1 VYKGGATDRAQRAR
15 PADERISAVRFLSLL
30 IGLALVASA
39 LWEGFETVVLPRT
52 VSRRLRLARIYFR
65 LTWQAWGDVG
75 RRVRRDGR
83 RERFLAIYG
92 PVSLLGL
99 LAVWALCLIAGFAL
113 LHWARG
119 SDLAVPGRQA
129 QLVDDLYMSGTTFF
143 TLGLGDVHPIGATA
157 RVLTVAEG
165 GMGFAFLA
173 IVIAYFPV
181 LYQSFSRREVRL
193 TLMDAWA
200 GSPPAAA
207 ELLRRLAA
215 AGELNALDAFLRDWE
230 YWCSELLESHIS
242 YPVLAFFRSQH
253 SRQSWVSAL
262 VTVLDASALV
272 IVGIEGVPTWQAK
285 MTFAIARHAAVDLSQ
300 VLYATV
306 DTSVDRLSP
315 AELERVHQVLEEAG
329 LRPRRTPE
337 ADARLAELRRSYEPY
352 VAGLSRRLMM
362 PLPLWRREGA
372 ARDNWQTSPKRD
384 IEPHL

>member
-1 VYKGGATDRAQRAR
+1 
-15 PADERISAVRFLSLL
+15 
-30 IGLALVASA
+30 
-39 LWEGFETVVLPRT
+39 
-52 VSRRLRLARIYFR
+52 
-65 LTWQAWGDVG
+65 
-75 RRVRRDGR
+75 
-83 RERFLAIYG
+83 
-92 PVSLLGL
+92 
-99 LAVWALCLIAGFAL
+99 
-113 LHWARG
+113 
-119 SDLAVPGRQA
+119 
-129 QLVDDLYMSGTTFF
+129 MSGTTFF

-215 AGELNALDAFLRDWE
+215 AGELKALDAFLRDWE

-272 IVGIEGVPTWQAK
+272 IVGIEGVPTLQAK

-300 VLYATV
+300 VLYASV

-315 AELERVHQVLEEAG
+315 AELERVHQVLEEIG

-362 PLPLWRREGA
+362 PLPLWRREDA